1 MRPGAVDWP
10 ERRLAMAWMV
20 LWMAAVLGVGVMG
33 QPPATGLDLTV
44 LSFNIRY
51 DNAGDGEGRWE
62 KRRDQ
67 AAALIRD
74 HAPDVVGLQE
84 ALKGQ
89 LDDLGKALEGYGR
102 IGVGRDD
109 GKEKGEFSAL
119 LYRTD
124 RFELVEDGTFWLSDT
139 PETPGSKSWGNRVVR
154 VCTWARFK
162 EKQTGAA
169 FYLFNTHLDHE
180 NQPSREK
187 SAALICE
194 RIASRAGKTEPV
206 IVTGDFNA
214 GEENSAVLAMLK
226 PDTGLVDSFRAAHPD
241 EKQVG
246 TFNGFG
252 KSMGTEKID
261 YVFVPKSATVRD
273 AGIDRRSKDGRFPS
287 DHFAVWAKVRLN
299 P

>member
-1 MRPGAVDWP
+1 MMRIVLWIAA
-10 ERRLAMAWMV
+10 LAWMS
-20 LWMAAVLGVGVMG
+20 AAASAQNAGG
-33 QPPATGLDLTV
+33 GLDLTV

-51 DNAGDGEGRWE
+51 DNPADGEDRWE

-67 AAALIRD
+67 AAGLIRD

-109 GKEKGEFSAL
+109 GKQKGEYSAI
-119 LYRTD
+119 LYRAD
-124 RFELVEDGTFWLSDT
+124 RFEAVEQGTFWLSDT

-154 VCTWARFK
+154 VCTWARLK
-162 EKQTGAA
+162 EKQTGAS
-169 FYLFNTHLDHE
+169 FYFFNTHLDHE

-194 RIASRAGKTEPV
+194 RIVSRAGKAEPV

-214 GEENSAVLAMLK
+214 GEKNAAVLAMLK
-226 PDTGLVDSFRAAHPD
+226 PETGLVDSFRVAHPD
-241 EKQVG
+241 ETKVG

-252 KSMGTEKID
+252 KAMGTEKID
-261 YVFVPKSATVRD
+261 YVFVPREAAVRE

>member
-1 MRPGAVDWP
+1 MMRIVLWIAA
-10 ERRLAMAWMV
+10 LAWMG
-20 LWMAAVLGVGVMG
+20 AAA
-33 QPPATGLDLTV
+33 PAQNAARGLDLTV

-51 DNAGDGEGRWE
+51 DNPADGEDRWE

-67 AAALIRD
+67 AAGLIRD

-89 LDDLGKALEGYGR
+89 LDDLGKVLAGYGR
-102 IGVGRDD
+102 IGVGRND
-109 GKEKGEFSAL
+109 GEERGEYSAI
-119 LYRTD
+119 LYRAD
-124 RFELVEDGTFWLSDT
+124 RFEPVEEGTFWLSDT

-162 EKQTGAA
+162 EKQTGAS

-194 RIASRAGKTEPV
+194 RIAARAGKAEPV

-214 GEENSAVLAMLK
+214 GEKNAAVLAMLK
-226 PDTGLVDSFRAAHPD
+226 PDTGLVDSFRVAHPD

-252 KSMGTEKID
+252 RSMGTEKID
-261 YVFVPKSATVRD
+261 YVFVPKAATVLG